1 MKERVS
7 VDEAESCRKSDRE
20 RETERERENR
30 HLKTEEEEEQ
40 TYRKKSWG
48 KQRKRYC
55 TDWWM
60 DRTVGGGVRGFLR
73 EEESGEWR
81 GGDEPDL

>member
-7 VDEAESCRKSDRE
+7 VNEAESCRKSE
-20 RETERERENR
+20 RKSQ
-30 HLKTEEEEEQ
+30 HLKTKEEEEEQ
-40 TYRKKSWG
+40 TCMKKSWG

-60 DRTVGGGVRGFLR
+60 DRTVGGGVRRFLR
-73 EEESGEWR
+73 GEEKEESG
-81 GGDEPDL
+81 GTEPDL